1 MKIKF
6 SNNLFIFHNFV
17 YKKDDNLFKQM
28 KICIHER
35 KGKFILRNGIRK
47 TKFPKVV
54 HQENFKGI
62 KWPHLTS
69 QKLFLKKVKI
79 FYRN

>member
-1 MKIKF
+1 MFIRKKRIYIKKWNGFKKNKF

-54 HQENFKGI
+54 H
-62 KWPHLTS
+62 
-69 QKLFLKKVKI
+69 
-79 FYRN
+79 

>member
-1 MKIKF
+1 MFFKKNKF

-54 HQENFKGI
+54 HQENFKRI

-69 QKLFLKKVKI
+69 QKII
-79 FYRN
+79 FEKG